1 MKLTIGV
8 MFGAESVEHE
18 ISIISA
24 IQAMEAIDKDRYDV
38 IPIYI
43 SKEKHMYSG
52 NELRDLGAYR
62 DIPKLLKSATPIQ
75 FVRVNNQVVCKALK
89 SSFFFKAKNIDL
101 MIPIVHGS
109 NSEDGTVAGFC
120 KMLGVPF
127 VGSDVIAAAVG
138 QDKIFFKHILEN
150 SRLPIVPWFW
160 FYGKNFEKNKEGILR
175 KADELGY
182 PLVIKPATLGSSIGV
197 MIADDEKSC
206 IDAIEA
212 AMMYDRKILVEKK
225 IENMQEINCSVL
237 DDKGVYRA
245 SPLEEVMKS
254 DEILSYHDKY
264 EGGSKSK
271 GMVSTSRVVPAKIS
285 EELTKKIQHL
295 ALQTCEVLGVSG
307 VVRIDFLYDS
317 HKDIIYVNEINT
329 IPGSLS
335 FYLWKEAG
343 IEFDRLMDILIE
355 SAIARL
361 RDDERMI
368 YSYDTNLLA
377 NFKKGGI
384 K

>member
-75 FVRVNNQVVCKALK
+75 LVRVNNQVVCKALK

>member
-75 FVRVNNQVVCKALK
+75 LVRVNNQVVCKALK

-335 FYLWKEAG
+335 FYLWKEEG

>member
-75 FVRVNNQVVCKALK
+75 LVRVNNQVVCKALK
-89 SSFFFKAKNIDL
+89 PNFFFKAKNIDL